1 MDQDRGRWDRLLIS
15 RGRDALDRALE
26 LGGAPGPY
34 TLQAAIAACH
44 ARALTPEET
53 DWEQIA
59 GLYEALAIVS
69 PSPVIELNRA
79 GAVGMAARPAEGLK
93 FADALLDEQTLA
105 NYALLP
111 AVRRRV
117 PRKVGPPR

>member
-15 RGRDALDRALE
+15 RGLDALDRALE

-53 DWEQIA
+53 TGSRSQD
-59 GLYEALAIVS
+59 S
-69 PSPVIELNRA
+69 TRPSQLS
-79 GAVGMAARPAEGLK
+79 RPL
-93 FADALLDEQTLA
+93 
-105 NYALLP
+105 
-111 AVRRRV
+111 R
-117 PRKVGPPR
+117 